1 MILFFNYETRGGGGR
16 HPYRSERSKRGEGE
30 EERKG
35 KKEGKKKKT
44 ASHTDSQSAE
54 RGEAAHSTE
63 SSTQREYIYIIVLSH
78 IISIDRRRPLLLIII
93 IQGASRRIAFC
104 MTARGKV
111 ASGVG
116 VVRSS
121 SSAAAVG
128 KRGRHGGNR
137 DDGEFNVRALMD
149 IELCPCRTCFAGS
162 SGRPREQQQGSSH
175 KKQRCVLCQAK
186 KAPKQTTNYCA
197 RVSHPLWRNRL
208 HLCNTKRWKGK
219 VYLTSNCIT
228 LISFVLRVKDRSGV
242 YRTCWY
248 VLHCE
253 DPSIEFRAEV
263 NGYNDRPSEQ
273 CIKCTKDKNREI
285 RLGEETC
292 THWIVKNDDSG
303 DDIDED

>member
-1 MILFFNYETRGGGGR
+1 
-16 HPYRSERSKRGEGE
+16 
-30 EERKG
+30 
-35 KKEGKKKKT
+35 
-44 ASHTDSQSAE
+44 
-54 RGEAAHSTE
+54 
-63 SSTQREYIYIIVLSH
+63 
-78 IISIDRRRPLLLIII
+78 
-93 IQGASRRIAFC
+93 

>member
-1 MILFFNYETRGGGGR
+1 MCAKKNRLRTQDWGAR

-63 SSTQREYIYIIVLSH
+63 SSTEREYIIVLLSH

-162 SGRPREQQQGSSH
+162 SGRP
-175 KKQRCVLCQAK
+175 
-186 KAPKQTTNYCA
+186 
-197 RVSHPLWRNRL
+197 
-208 HLCNTKRWKGK
+208 
-219 VYLTSNCIT
+219 
-228 LISFVLRVKDRSGV
+228 
-242 YRTCWY
+242 
-248 VLHCE
+248 
-253 DPSIEFRAEV
+253 
-263 NGYNDRPSEQ
+263 
-273 CIKCTKDKNREI
+273 
-285 RLGEETC
+285 
-292 THWIVKNDDSG
+292 
-303 DDIDED
+303 